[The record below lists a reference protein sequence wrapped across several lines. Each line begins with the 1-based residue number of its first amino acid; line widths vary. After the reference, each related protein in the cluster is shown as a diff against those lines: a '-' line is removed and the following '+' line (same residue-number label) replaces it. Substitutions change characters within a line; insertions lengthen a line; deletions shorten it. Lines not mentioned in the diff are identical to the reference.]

1 MAAHLRWAGTSDNL
15 FASDA
20 VDLIADLSDG
30 VPRII
35 SKICMH
41 ALNYAAL
48 NNVSIVTKDLVAEA
62 ANNEVVDVILRSAQ

>member
-1 MAAHLRWAGTSDNL
+1 M
-15 FASDA
+15 
-20 VDLIADLSDG
+20 G
-30 VPRII
+30 VKN
-35 SKICMH
+35 SQLHKICMH

>member
-1 MAAHLRWAGTSDNL
+1 MIFGCANYA
-15 FASDA
+15 
-20 VDLIADLSDG
+20 LIT
-30 VPRII
+30 
-35 SKICMH
+35 ICMH